1 MAAGNTYTPIATT
14 TLGSAQTTITFNS
27 FSGYTDLYCVYS
39 TYSTNSTADVILQ
52 FNGDTGS
59 NYSCQIIYAD
69 GTTAGGYP
77 QNFQNQ
83 ILIDY
88 YGSAGTTAGLFNTG
102 NLHILNYANSST
114 YKTIINRA
122 GRAAAGVDIATGLW
136 RSSSAI
142 TSFTLKLGGTGNNFA
157 AGSTFSLYGI
167 TAA

>member
-1 MAAGNTYTPIATT
+1 MAAGSTYTPIATT

-59 NYSCQIIYAD
+59 NYSTQILSGD
-69 GTTAGGYP
+69 GSTALAYV
-77 QNFQNQ
+77 QNSQSQ

-88 YGSAGTTAGLFNTG
+88 YGSAGTTSGVFNTG
-102 NLHILNYANSST
+102 LLNILNYSNTTT

-122 GRAAAGVDIATGLW
+122 GRAAAGVDIVAGLW
-136 RSSSAI
+136 RSTAAI

-157 AGSTFSLYGI
+157 TGSTFTLYGI